1 MADYNEPKMQDV
13 PDDSEEF
20 ELGHTDKLVGVFTTP
35 TEIFGKISGFPPK
48 VIDWFLPIFLVI
60 IVSVFGYFVKMSN
73 PVISYTVIQ
82 QQREVQSKSLDELV
96 KKGTMTQE
104 QADQQ
109 LDNIETMINSPIAKV
124 IGVIGG
130 LFGGFIVFFIMGG
143 IYHFIAKFILKG
155 DGTYSFTLVAYG
167 LASYILVLQHI
178 LSTIF
183 SLLTSKMAM
192 DFSIATIAGMDK
204 TTPFGFALSFL
215 DPVALWFYFVF
226 GIALAKVFKSDN
238 ARKYII
244 TIFAVWIGISVFFYI
259 LAQFVPFFKFFVVK

>member
-35 TEIFGKISGFPPK
+35 TEIFGKISNFPPK

-60 IVSVFGYFVKMSN
+60 IVGVFGYFVKMSN
-73 PVISYTVIQ
+73 PVINYTVVQ
-82 QQREVQSKSLDELV
+82 QQRETTSKALEDRIKS
-96 KKGTMTQE
+96 GQITQE

-109 LDNIETMINSPIAKV
+109 LDNMESMINSPIAKV
-124 IGVIGG
+124 IGVLGG
-130 LFGGFIVFFIMGG
+130 LIGGFIVFFIMGG
-143 IYHFIAKFILKG
+143 VYHLFAKFALKG

-204 TTPFGFALSFL
+204 ATPLGYALSFL

-238 ARKYII
+238 TKKYII
-244 TIFAVWIGISVFFYI
+244 TIFAVWIGISVFFYL
-259 LAQFVPFFKFFVVK
+259 LAQVIPFFKFFVGK